1 MQGSRVD
8 LKIEPDEG
16 QDYDIIYVVEETK
29 SFIEDEGWIQ
39 CFGRILYMQ
48 LPESEQLDCCSRWL
62 VQLADGNRLDLHV
75 DTLDYAKQVMEED
88 SLCHILLDKDGE
100 LGKTQP
106 DDSSYWVKPMDEA
119 TFQRS
124 CNEFWWCLNNV
135 GKGLARRQISYVMDM
150 LDLLRKEYLNLLIQ
164 EAGFT
169 HDYRINV
176 GKSGKFLPRY
186 LEEKSWQNSLSTYC
200 DAKLEHLWE
209 SALTMCEG
217 FDIEAK
223 KLARWLD
230 FQYNDAEAKASFAY
244 FKEIKRKSF

>member
-1 MQGSRVD
+1 M
-8 LKIEPDEG
+8 KIEPDEW

-48 LPESEQLDCCSRWL
+48 LPESEQLDCCYGWL
-62 VQLADGNRLDLHV
+62 VQLADGNHLDLHV
-75 DTLDYAKQVMEED
+75 DTLDYTKQVMEED

-106 DDSSYWVKPMDEA
+106 DDSSYWEKPMDEA
-119 TFQRS
+119 AFQRS

-186 LEEKSWQNSLSTYC
+186 LEEKSWHDGWIFNIMML
-200 DAKLEHLWE
+200 KLKQ
-209 SALTMCEG
+209 ALP
-217 FDIEAK
+217 ILK
-223 KLARWLD
+223 KQKGNHFRRFPLFFLFPRLKIQVGC
-230 FQYNDAEAKASFAY
+230 F
-244 FKEIKRKSF
+244 